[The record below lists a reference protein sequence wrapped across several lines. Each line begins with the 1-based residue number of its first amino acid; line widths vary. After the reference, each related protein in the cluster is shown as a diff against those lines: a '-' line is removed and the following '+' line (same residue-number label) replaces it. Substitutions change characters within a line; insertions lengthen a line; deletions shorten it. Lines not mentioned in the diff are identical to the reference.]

1 MIDGLPLV
9 RDDSNV
15 RRRLRSSVVAFA
27 LLMFVASPL
36 AVCAVQAMAASVVQ
50 PMAACHEDMS
60 QPAKLDCCAGSTE
73 GLPQVLTAKTELV
86 QRNAFHAVLLE
97 HPALGQQLIPSIDAT
112 TRSLA
117 PPQTGPPDCVRF
129 AVLLI

>member
-1 MIDGLPLV
+1 MIDDTPLV
-9 RDDSNV
+9 RDDSKV
-15 RRRLRSSVVAFA
+15 GRRLRSSVVAFA

-73 GLPQVLTAKTELV
+73 SLPQVVTAKTELI
-86 QRNAFHAVLLE
+86 QRNTFHAVLLE
-97 HPALGQQLIPSIDAT
+97 HPAVDQQVIPSIDST
-112 TRSLA
+112 TRSVV
-117 PPQTGPPDCVRF
+117 PPETGPPDCVRF